1 MVVDK
6 SPLHSLTTVLSAD
19 ADMAL
24 RIEKGFGAE
33 MGHHLRMQLAFDVA
47 KTREQEWAISIKG
60 YAQA

>member
-1 MVVDK
+1 
-6 SPLHSLTTVLSAD
+6 
-19 ADMAL
+19 MAL